1 MKRPLTVAPGLLA
14 LCVLTSAAGLLAGS
28 ITLRARTAQTAPE
41 AQTAAPKTPAAPVP
55 AAPPTRSTPDQATAA
70 FKDDVHAKAGLS
82 CESCHGAKKADG
94 GYAPVARTAI
104 APMCAKCHADAS
116 FMRKFAPQVR
126 VDQYAQYQTSVHG
139 QQMAKGETRVATC
152 SDCHHAHGI
161 VQVRDTRSPVAPAH
175 VASTCAA
182 CHADAA
188 RMTPF
193 NRSPEIFSEWSKSVH
208 ATALLKRGDTSAP
221 TCSTCHGS
229 HGATPPGVDA
239 VVNVCAQ
246 CHVREAELFR
256 ASKKKDLFASMGQ
269 GDCLVCHS
277 NHHIEPPDQT
287 WIGLEGKALCA
298 TCHDD
303 TVPGAAVIKSVRQG
317 FDDLQGR
324 IRGADALLARAE
336 NAGLLVEDGKLALHD
351 ASEAHVRMRV
361 LVHTFASPPFDE
373 VLKEGV
379 AAADKARGVG
389 EAAMNELQYRRRG
402 LAVATL
408 VILGFLATLYVED
421 AGACRLSH
429 GEAEHVRRRPRRTHD
444 NDLVGTGRV
453 EPDGHAE

>member
-1 MKRPLTVAPGLLA
+1 MTRALRATPGLLA
-14 LCVLTSAAGLLAGS
+14 LGLLVPALGLLAGS
-28 ITLRARTAQTAPE
+28 ITLRARAPE
-41 AQTAAPKTPAAPVP
+41 AAPQDQAAAAKAPSVPAPAA
-55 AAPPTRSTPDQATAA
+55 APTRSTPAQAEAA
-70 FKDDVHAKAGLS
+70 FKDDVHAKAGLG
-82 CESCHGAKKADG
+82 CDSCHGPKKADG
-94 GYAPVARTAI
+94 SYAPIARTAI
-104 APMCAKCHADAS
+104 APTCAKCHADAS

-193 NRSPEIFSEWSKSVH
+193 NRSPEVFAEWSQSVH

-239 VVNVCAQ
+239 VANVCAQ
-246 CHVREAELFR
+246 CHVREAELFKG
-256 ASKKKDLFASMGQ
+256 SKKKDIFAAMGQ
-269 GDCLVCHS
+269 SDCLVCHS
-277 NHHIEPPDQT
+277 NHRIEPPDQT

-317 FDDLQGR
+317 FDDLQLR
-324 IRGADALLARAE
+324 IKDADALLTRAE
-336 NAGLLVEDGKLALHD
+336 NAGMLIEDGKLALHD

-361 LVHTFASPPFDE
+361 LVHAFAAPPFDE

-379 AAADKARGVG
+379 AAAEKASTVG
-389 EAAMNELQYRRRG
+389 HEAMNELQYRRRG

-408 VILGFLATLYVED
+408 VILGFLATLFVKIRKLP
-421 AGACRLSH
+421 AI
-429 GEAEHVRRRPRRTHD
+429 
-444 NDLVGTGRV
+444 
-453 EPDGHAE
+453 